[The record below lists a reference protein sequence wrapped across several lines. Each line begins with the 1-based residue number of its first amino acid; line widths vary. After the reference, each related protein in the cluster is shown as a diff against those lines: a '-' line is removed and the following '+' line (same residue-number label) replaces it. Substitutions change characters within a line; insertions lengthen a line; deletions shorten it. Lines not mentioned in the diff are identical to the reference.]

1 VSPPRQSPIPLTGN
15 IGEVDGRAKGRA
27 RRREGDF
34 EMAEQEERVF
44 VAEILDPVPADV
56 ERDLT
61 GREWILAGGEDV
73 QGQGWKWG
81 GVGNT
86 EEDVQGQGYRWLRPA
101 DEDTE
106 GQGYRWGVGNTEE
119 DVQGQGL
126 RWGGLRPIEGEDEDV
141 VGLAYRYGGLGR
153 TEEDVE
159 GQLVRV
165 RMRPAN
171 EDTQGQGYR
180 WNLRQD
186 DDDTQGQMRVR
197 FSTLPG

>member
-1 VSPPRQSPIPLTGN
+1 MVGPR
-15 IGEVDGRAKGRA
+15 GEPAGGKG
-27 RRREGDF
+27 F

-44 VAEILDPVPADV
+44 VAEILDPVPAEV

-61 GREWILAGGEDV
+61 GREWILARGEDV
-73 QGQGWKWG
+73 EGQAYKW

-106 GQGYRWGVGNTEE
+106 GQGYRWGVANTEE
-119 DVQGQGL
+119 DVEGQGW
-126 RWGGLRPIEGEDEDV
+126 RYGGLRPIEGEDEDV
-141 VGLAYRYGGLGR
+141 VGLAYRWGGLGQ

-171 EDTQGQGYR
+171 EDTQGQGYK
-180 WNLRQD
+180 WGGLRQD

>member
-1 VSPPRQSPIPLTGN
+1 
-15 IGEVDGRAKGRA
+15 
-27 RRREGDF
+27 
-34 EMAEQEERVF
+34 MATQEERVF
-44 VAEILDPVPADV
+44 VAEILDPVPPEV

-61 GREWILAGGEDV
+61 SREWILARGEDV
-73 QGQGWKWG
+73 EGQGIKYG

-106 GQGYRWGVGNTEE
+106 RQSVRYGGVGNTEE
-119 DVQGQGL
+119 DVEGQGVKY
-126 RWGGLRPIEGEDEDV
+126 GGLRPMEGEDEDV
-141 VGLAYRYGGLGR
+141 VGLTYKYGGLGR
-153 TEEDVE
+153 TEDVE
-159 GQLVRV
+159 SQLVRV

-180 WNLRQD
+180 WGLRQD

>member
-1 VSPPRQSPIPLTGN
+1 
-15 IGEVDGRAKGRA
+15 
-27 RRREGDF
+27 
-34 EMAEQEERVF
+34 MAEQEERVF
-44 VAEILDPVPADV
+44 VAEILDPVPAEV

-61 GREWILAGGEDV
+61 GRGWILAGGEDV
-73 QGQGWKWG
+73 GGQAWRYG

-86 EEDVQGQGYRWLRPA
+86 EEDV
-101 DEDTE
+101 E
-106 GQGYRWGVGNTEE
+106 GQGWKY
-119 DVQGQGL
+119 
-126 RWGGLRPIEGEDEDV
+126 GGLRPIEGEDEDV
-141 VGLAYRYGGLGR
+141 VGLTFKYGGLGQ

-180 WNLRQD
+180 WGLRQD

>member
-1 VSPPRQSPIPLTGN
+1 VSCPRQLGIPLTGI

-27 RRREGDF
+27 RRRKGDF

-44 VAEILDPVPADV
+44 VAEILDPVPAEV

-61 GREWILAGGEDV
+61 GREWILARGEDV
-73 QGQGWKWG
+73 EGQGYRW
-81 GVGNT
+81 VGNT

-106 GQGYRWGVGNTEE
+106 GQGYRWG
-119 DVQGQGL
+119 
-126 RWGGLRPIEGEDEDV
+126 GLRPIEGEDEEV
-141 VGLAYRYGGLGR
+141 VGLAYKWGVGN